1 MCSNEGLYVQQPLL
15 TRKKKKV
22 EYMRYEEIEEKA
34 QRASSQPILKEAND
48 NNNNK

>member
-1 MCSNEGLYVQQPLL
+1 
-15 TRKKKKV
+15 
-22 EYMRYEEIEEKA
+22 MRYEEIEETA